1 MTHVDCCFALPQV
14 KDQERYDCSSLENII
29 YGASPM
35 PEALL
40 APAMAKFP
48 RARFMQGCDRTRSR
62 ALSGL
67 VFVGLRPSRG
77 LAWRA
82 SRSGLVCAGAS
93 VVSEIPNQGRSE
105 GLRRARYSHV
115 CARASE

>member
-1 MTHVDCCFALPQV
+1 MPQV

-48 RARFMQGCDRTRSR
+48 RARFMQGCDRTGSR

-67 VFVGLRPSRG
+67 VVVGYTAAVARRGVRAG
-77 LAWRA
+77 LA
-82 SRSGLVCAGAS
+82 CAGAS

-105 GLRRARYSHV
+105 GLRRAALLTRV
-115 CARASE
+115 CTRERVRE